1 MKKERCMN
9 MIKEIAYTIVGYWL
23 GRWTWVMGQKYL
35 KYQDKK
41 TRKKKIAKYQRDAK
55 VIQEA
60 LRRKR

>member
-1 MKKERCMN
+1 

-41 TRKKKIAKYQRDAK
+41 TREEKIAKYQRDAK
-55 VIQEA
+55 VIKEA